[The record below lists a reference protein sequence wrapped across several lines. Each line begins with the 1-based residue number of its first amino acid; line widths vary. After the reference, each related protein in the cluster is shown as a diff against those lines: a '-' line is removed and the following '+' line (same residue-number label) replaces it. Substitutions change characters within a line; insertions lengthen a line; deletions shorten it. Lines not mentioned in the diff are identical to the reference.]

1 MNMQESQDFKPV
13 GRRGVCSFVHNSS
26 FYLYGGALS
35 IPGLSAFRQTPHV
48 DIEMLDMHSGL
59 WSSVETEVLHSLP
72 QFTSGACCAVLND
85 NLYIFGGWLAGLRN
99 AHIHE
104 LDLETFCW
112 KKLPI
117 NNPENGPICKDKAA
131 MFGYGDDMMGVFGGY
146 GYPENDA
153 HARLEG
159 RAAQYHRDTTNPF
172 FSIYWTNE
180 LHLFH
185 VGKCTLSRLGVHL
198 RLTVKRG
205 IFRKSLWHK
214 HFPFVVRYRLVSAHA
229 HRLYK
234 WTFVLFVNSF

>member
-205 IFRKSLWHK
+205 IFRKCL
-214 HFPFVVRYRLVSAHA
+214 
-229 HRLYK
+229 
-234 WTFVLFVNSF
+234 